1 MYTFEEFIIAV
12 YCEVDDVLKKL
23 TSGQTLRG
31 RGFPPGLSDAEV
43 IAMELI
49 AEYQG
54 IDADKAIW
62 QYFHR
67 HWQAW
72 FPQLPSR
79 SNFVR
84 QSANLWQYKQL
95 IQRQLAVQLG
105 AFLDDVHLIDGL
117 PMRLC
122 CLTYAPRC
130 QSFQGI
136 ASYGYCAAKDE
147 HFYGFRGHLNISLNG
162 VITGFTVTPANGDER
177 VALWEISQDI
187 QGLLIGDK
195 GYLSVDLKQDLTARG
210 IQLETPLRRNMLET
224 RPSEQIKLEQRLRR
238 LIETVNSQL
247 SERFHFERIRCRDL
261 WHLTSRVNRK
271 ILAHTLCCWLNHKLG
286 RDLLQF
292 EGLIC
297 DS

>member
-1 MYTFEEFIIAV
+1 MYTFEEFIITV
-12 YCEVDDVLKKL
+12 YCEVDDALKVL
-23 TSGQTLRG
+23 TSGQRLRR
-31 RGFPPGLSDAEV
+31 RGFAPGLSDAEV
-43 IAMELI
+43 IAMEII

-54 IDADKAIW
+54 IDADKSIW

-67 HWQAW
+67 HWQTW

-95 IQRQLAVQLG
+95 IQHELAVQLG
-105 AFLDDVHLIDGL
+105 AFADDVHLIDGL
-117 PMRLC
+117 PMPLC
-122 CLTYAPRC
+122 CITYAPRC
-130 QSFQGI
+130 PSFQGI

-177 VALWEISQDI
+177 AALWEVSRGI

-195 GYLSVDLKQDLTARG
+195 EYLNADLKRDLEALG
-210 IQLETPLRRNMLET
+210 IKLETPLRRNMPET
-224 RPSEQIKLEQRLRR
+224 RPLEWVHLQQRLRR

-286 RDLLQF
+286 RELLQF
-292 EGLIC
+292 DGLVC
-297 DS
+297 DA

>member
-12 YCEVDDVLKKL
+12 YCVVDDALKVL
-23 TSGQTLRG
+23 TSGHRLRG
-31 RGFPPGLSDAEV
+31 RGFAPGLSDAEV
-43 IAMELI
+43 MAMEII

-62 QYFHR
+62 QYFRR
-67 HWQAW
+67 HWQGW
-72 FPQLPSR
+72 FPGLPGR

-95 IQRQLAVQLG
+95 IQAQLAIQLG
-105 AFLDDVHLIDGL
+105 ALADDVHLIDGL

-122 CLTYAPRC
+122 CITYAPRC
-130 QSFQGI
+130 QSFQGS

-147 HFYGFRGHLNISLNG
+147 YFYGFRGHLNVSLNG

-177 VALWEISQDI
+177 TALWEISQGI

-195 GYLSVDLKQDLTARG
+195 GYLSADLKRDLAASG
-210 IQLETPLRRNMLET
+210 IQLETPLRSNMPVT
-224 RPSEQIKLEQRLRR
+224 RPPEWVQLEQRLRR

-247 SERFHFERIRCRDL
+247 SERFQFERIRCRDR

-271 ILAHTLCCWLNHKLG
+271 ILAHTLCCWLNHMLG

-292 EGLIC
+292 DGLVS
-297 DS
+297 DA

>member
-1 MYTFEEFIIAV
+1 MYTFEEFIIAI
-12 YCEVDDVLKKL
+12 YCEVDDALKFL
-23 TSGQTLRG
+23 TSGQPLRS
-31 RGFPPGLSDAEV
+31 RGFAPGLSDAEV
-43 IAMELI
+43 IAMEII

-62 QYFHR
+62 QYFNR

-72 FPQLPSR
+72 FPGLPSR

-95 IQRQLAVQLG
+95 IQRQLAIQLG
-105 AFLDDVHLIDGL
+105 AFADNVHLIDSL

-122 CLTYAPRC
+122 CITYASRC
-130 QSFQGI
+130 HSFQGI
-136 ASYGYCAAKDE
+136 AGYGYCAAKDE
-147 HFYGFRGHLNISLNG
+147 HFYGFRGHLNVSLNG

-195 GYLSVDLKQDLTARG
+195 GYLKADLKQDLVALG
-210 IQLETPLRRNMLET
+210 IRLETPLRSNMKET
-224 RPSEQIKLEQRLRR
+224 RPSEWIQLEQRLRR

-247 SERFHFERIRCRDL
+247 SERFHFERICCRDL

-271 ILAHTLCCWLNHKLG
+271 ILAHTLCCWLNRKLG

-292 EGLIC
+292 EGLVS
-297 DS
+297 DV

>member
-12 YCEVDDVLKKL
+12 YCAVDDALKVL
-23 TSGQTLRG
+23 TSGQRLRG
-31 RGFPPGLSDAEV
+31 RGFAPGLSDAEV
-43 IAMELI
+43 MAMEII

-62 QYFHR
+62 QYFRR
-67 HWQAW
+67 HWQGW
-72 FPQLPSR
+72 FPGLPGR

-95 IQRQLAVQLG
+95 IQAQLAGQLG
-105 AFLDDVHLIDGL
+105 ALADDVHLIDGL

-122 CLTYAPRC
+122 CITYAPRC
-130 QSFQGI
+130 QSFQGS

-147 HFYGFRGHLNISLNG
+147 HFYGFRGHLNVSLNG

-177 VALWEISQDI
+177 TALWEISQGI

-195 GYLSVDLKQDLTARG
+195 GYLSADLKRDLAASG
-210 IQLETPLRRNMLET
+210 IRLETPLRSNMPAT
-224 RPSEQIKLEQRLRR
+224 RPLESVQLEQRLRR

-247 SERFHFERIRCRDL
+247 SERFQFERIRCRDL

-271 ILAHTLCCWLNHKLG
+271 ILAHTLCCWLNHNLG

-292 EGLIC
+292 DGLVG
-297 DS
+297 DA

>member
-12 YCEVDDVLKKL
+12 YCEVEDALKVL
-23 TSGQTLRG
+23 TSGQPLRS
-31 RGFPPGLSDAEV
+31 RGFAPGLSDAEV
-43 IAMELI
+43 IAMEII

-62 QYFHR
+62 RYFQR
-67 HWQAW
+67 HWLTW
-72 FPQLPSR
+72 FPQLPGR

-95 IQRQLAVQLG
+95 IQQQLAVRLG
-105 AFLDDVHLIDGL
+105 AFADDVHLIDGL

-122 CLTYAPRC
+122 CVTYAPRC

-147 HFYGFRGHLNISLNG
+147 FFYGFRGHLNVSLNG

-177 VALWEISQDI
+177 VALWEISQGI

-195 GYLSVDLKQDLTARG
+195 GYLSEDLKRDLAAQG
-210 IQLETPLRRNMLET
+210 IQLETPLRNNMEDP
-224 RPSEQIKLEQRLRR
+224 RPAEWVQLQQRLRR

-271 ILAHTLCCWLNHKLG
+271 ILAHTLCCWLNCKLG
-286 RDLLQF
+286 RDFLQF
-292 EGLIC
+292 DGLVC
-297 DS
+297 DA